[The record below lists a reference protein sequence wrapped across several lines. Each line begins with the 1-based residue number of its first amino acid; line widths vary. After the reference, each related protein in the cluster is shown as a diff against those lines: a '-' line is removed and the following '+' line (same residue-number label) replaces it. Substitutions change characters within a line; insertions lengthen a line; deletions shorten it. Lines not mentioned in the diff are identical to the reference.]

1 MAVQTIPINNIV
13 IPDVR
18 SNAVYS
24 PEKWIDFV
32 ASIKAGG
39 IQFRPS
45 CRQLP
50 DGRIELVDGLH
61 RILAWQELGHV
72 DIEVEVDIM
81 TDEQAATKHLVA
93 NHQRGESDPIGL
105 SKVIKKLR
113 DAGKTYE
120 DIGKLIGYS
129 ASTVSKYEALQT
141 LPDFVQD
148 ALTKQ
153 QIKIGHVQ
161 QFARLEDLN
170 DVQAAM
176 TYAVQQKWTVD
187 MLKYWVDA
195 REAERSQ
202 AFQGVQNGEGPGL
215 MPPPPTPD
223 LAQHRQCLSCGAYGL
238 ANEMYYLQLGK
249 ECHDAL
255 EYLKGVNKNPWDA
268 IGLIVSQ
275 QDEMLKQLSEKDAKI
290 KELSEKLIDVSLR
303 LAPPPQPMQQQG
315 PPGWWPKAPVQQPQ
329 NTQSSGGSQMP

>member
-1 MAVQTIPINNIV
+1 MTVQTIQIDSIITPEI
-13 IPDVR
+13 R

-32 ASIKAGG
+32 SSIKAGG
-39 IQFRPS
+39 IQFRPC

-61 RILAWQELGHV
+61 RIMAWKELGHA
-72 DIEVEVDIM
+72 DIEIDVDIM

-113 DAGKTYE
+113 EAGRTYE

-141 LPDFVQD
+141 LPDFVQA
-148 ALTKQ
+148 ALTAG

-161 QFARLEDLN
+161 QFARLEDVN

-176 TYAVQQKWTVD
+176 TYSIQQKWTVD

-195 REAERSQ
+195 REMERGQ
-202 AFQGVQNGEGPGL
+202 AYQGTQNGEGPGL
-215 MPPPPTPD
+215 IPPPPSPD

-249 ECHDAL
+249 ECHDSL
-255 EYLKGVNKNPWDA
+255 EYLKSVNKNPWDA

-275 QDEMLKQLSEKDAKI
+275 QDELLKQVAERDEKI
-290 KELSEKLIDVSLR
+290 KELSNKLIDVSLR
-303 LAPPPQPMQQQG
+303 LAPSPQPVQQQG
-315 PPGWWPKAPVQQPQ
+315 QPAWWPKPAATQPQ
-329 NTQSSGGSQMP
+329 NTPSVDGSQRP

>member
-1 MAVQTIPINNIV
+1 MTIETLAIDSII
-13 IPDVR
+13 IPDIR

-32 ASIKAGG
+32 ESIKTGG

-45 CRQLP
+45 CRQLS
-50 DGRIELVDGLH
+50 DGRKELVDGLH
-61 RILAWQELGHV
+61 RILAWKELGHA

-105 SKVIKKLR
+105 SRVIKKLR
-113 DAGKTYE
+113 ETGKTYE

-129 ASTVSKYEALQT
+129 ASTVSKYETLQT
-141 LPDFVQD
+141 LPEFVQD

-161 QFARLEDLN
+161 QFARLEDIN

-176 TYAVQQKWTVD
+176 TYAVQQKWTVE

-202 AFQGVQNGEGPGL
+202 VYQGVQNGEGQGL

-275 QDEMLKQLSEKDAKI
+275 QDEMLKQLSEKDGKI
-290 KELSEKLIDVSLR
+290 KELSEKLIEVSLR
-303 LAPPPQPMQQQG
+303 LAPPPQPIQQQG
-315 PPGWWPKAPVQQPQ
+315 PPAWWPKPAVQPQ
-329 NTQSSGGSQMP
+329 PNIQSGDASRTQ

>member
-1 MAVQTIPINNIV
+1 MTVQNISIDKIV
-13 IPDVR
+13 IPDIR

-32 ASIKAGG
+32 GSIKAGG

-61 RILAWQELGHV
+61 RIQAWKELGHA
-72 DIEVEVDIM
+72 DIEIDVEVM

-113 DAGKTYE
+113 DSGKTYD

-153 QIKIGHVQ
+153 EIKIGHVQ
-161 QFARLEDLN
+161 QFARLEDMS

-176 TYAVQQKWTVD
+176 TYAIQQKWTVD

-195 REAERSQ
+195 RIAERSQ
-202 AFQGVQNGEGPGL
+202 AYSSPSNAGGQALV
-215 MPPPPTPD
+215 PPPPTPD
-223 LAQHRQCLSCGAYGL
+223 LAQHRQCLCCGAYGL
-238 ANEMYYLQLGK
+238 ASEMYYWQLGK

-255 EYLKGVNKNPWDA
+255 EYLKTVNPNPWEA
-268 IGLIVSQ
+268 IGIIAQ
-275 QDEMLKQLSEKDAKI
+275 TQDELLKQVAEKDAKI

-303 LAPPPQPMQQQG
+303 LAPPPQPQHTQG
-315 PPGWWPKAPVQQPQ
+315 QPAWWPKPAVPQQQ
-329 NTQSSGGSQMP
+329 NIPSGGGSQTP